1 MSKNTQ
7 AHEWRHRGFVK
18 LYEEYLKNREFYDKK
33 YGADMGAMLRGIVD
47 GPTTKNQSW
56 SERKGDI
63 SEMAAE
69 FFEKPEDFNMPAGY
83 KFSDGTTTGGYNS
96 GVKPITAAYEKENP
110 QLTKEKTVAA
120 PNTSGYLSDLETYK
134 QKEFREYLK
143 QPEDERESLFFD
155 AMLKTQD
162 FAKDLSSTRLGGEG
176 TPSKYAQGGPVM
188 RGIGTLNETARNMF
202 RGPSGVAAYQHLANG
217 GEAQF
222 SIDQFDQDYRN
233 ERRKALRD
241 SVKSGKTSLPVGILQ
256 HGANRI
262 GEGVSDT
269 VQGIGAF
276 AKSLYNNPQA
286 VAESGAE
293 GLEALYNRVAQEDP
307 MAAMEVAGMVATGG
321 ATAAIAKGARLADFA
336 TFDPNTSK
344 MFIGDIGAK
353 NLADAGKPVAQK
365 VLQVARQMKMMG
377 ATETEIRAK
386 TNQIIEKE
394 DPSLGGV
401 SFNSAGQLVVE
412 IDDSKMA
419 VRSDSAIARAT
430 GGYQT
435 PAGGMY
441 FSTDID
447 NVLKGTPLGKA
458 YPNEIN
464 MKVSD
469 VSEAPR
475 ENVLGSFDE
484 NTNTITSFALKTDV
498 PGVTAHELQHFIQA
512 REGFPRGGNEID
524 ALDGMYGNMANDYD
538 EISTLLR
545 QFNGKP
551 IPNNVY
557 QQFENPEIM
566 RASLSK
572 IRRDHEGDDD
582 AAADFAENQA
592 ITIRDDPEDWAKT
605 IYSYLAGEVEAR
617 NVQTRLKMT
626 PAERRATPPRETET
640 DARFKMPLA
649 REDQIISKRAQGG
662 EVMQGVGSLN
672 ETARNMNRGPRGIGA
687 YQQFAYGGPVT
698 DTSPSGLS
706 VSPSGPSGLPSGPST
721 SFSGQ
726 MGSPFGQMGSPFDPE
741 RYTGALP
748 LSGLQP
754 YPHPQ
759 MGSPFDQRF
768 SGQMGSSFDQR
779 LSGQLDNG
787 FLGKYRDYLGQKYG
801 AEDAAIE
808 ANEQGKKIEGFIQNL
823 RQQEQ
828 DTFGGSPSM
837 SATRPSSYPS
847 SYASDQLGRLSGSSI
862 YETSLEKQGPMGPPQ
877 GLQALGVADMPF
889 LSENSDLKKKFFP
902 ALFASGGEAM
912 GPPPTRGPD
921 PQGIGAFQQFAD
933 GGPVYMSNGGDP
945 FAEVDF
951 DKLTAAVIQTE
962 SAGDPNAI
970 SEDDAI
976 GLMQVLPS
984 TGAQPGYE
992 KLGAQNVFDIAIDL
1006 GFPIDDSERTVEKA
1020 RELLFEPEIN
1030 VTFGTKY
1037 LRAMIAHSGGDI
1049 KEALQKYNTGTG
1061 NYQAFVEG
1069 RKPLDQE
1076 AVRYPVLVANALTGG
1091 NLAMPEYSP
1100 FTPTTVQRG
1109 EDLIMSM
1116 PVAQSDA
1123 MSPLAIENRRE
1134 GTEFQGQDAY
1144 SAGENLSRQTRQ
1156 DFGSQAQQDDF
1167 EIEEEEQESIME
1179 KYSPESMGEQLRGGQ
1194 GSVPPQ
1200 RAPMLD
1206 TIEEFFKK
1214 FKPPKKPPFT
1224 VYPTLEDTLV

>member
-1 MSKNTQ
+1 MV
-7 AHEWRHRGFVK
+7 E
-18 LYEEYLKNREFYDKK
+18 
-33 YGADMGAMLRGIVD
+33 
-47 GPTTKNQSW
+47 
-56 SERKGDI
+56 
-63 SEMAAE
+63 
-69 FFEKPEDFNMPAGY
+69 FNM
-83 KFSDGTTTGGYNS
+83 
-96 GVKPITAAYEKENP
+96 
-110 QLTKEKTVAA
+110 
-120 PNTSGYLSDLETYK
+120 
-134 QKEFREYLK
+134 
-143 QPEDERESLFFD
+143 
-155 AMLKTQD
+155 
-162 FAKDLSSTRLGGEG
+162 
-176 TPSKYAQGGPVM
+176 
-188 RGIGTLNETARNMF
+188 
-202 RGPSGVAAYQHLANG
+202 
-217 GEAQF
+217 
-222 SIDQFDQDYRN
+222 DQFEQDYRN

-336 TFDPNTSK
+336 TFDPNTSR

-401 SFNSAGQLVVE
+401 SFNSEGQLVVE

-640 DARFKMPLA
+640 DARFKMPLS

-672 ETARNMNRGPRGIGA
+672 ETARNMTRGPRGIGA
-687 YQQFAYGGPVT
+687 YQQ
-698 DTSPSGLS
+698 
-706 VSPSGPSGLPSGPST
+706 
-721 SFSGQ
+721 
-726 MGSPFGQMGSPFDPE
+726 
-741 RYTGALP
+741 
-748 LSGLQP
+748 
-754 YPHPQ
+754 
-759 MGSPFDQRF
+759 
-768 SGQMGSSFDQR
+768 
-779 LSGQLDNG
+779 
-787 FLGKYRDYLGQKYG
+787 
-801 AEDAAIE
+801 
-808 ANEQGKKIEGFIQNL
+808 
-823 RQQEQ
+823 
-828 DTFGGSPSM
+828 
-837 SATRPSSYPS
+837 
-847 SYASDQLGRLSGSSI
+847 
-862 YETSLEKQGPMGPPQ
+862 
-877 GLQALGVADMPF
+877 
-889 LSENSDLKKKFFP
+889 
-902 ALFASGGEAM
+902 FASGGEAM

-921 PQGIGAFQQFAD
+921 PQGIGYFQQFAD
-933 GGPVYMSNGGDP
+933 GGPVYMQEGGDP

-962 SAGDPNAI
+962 SAGDPNAV

-992 KLGAQNVFDIAIDL
+992 QLGAQNVFDIAIDL

-1030 VTFGTKY
+1030 VAFGTKY

-1049 KEALQKYNTGTG
+1049 KQALQKYNAGTG

-1091 NLAMPEYSP
+1091 NLAMPEASP
-1100 FTPTTVQRG
+1100 FTPTPVQRG

-1123 MSPLAIENRRE
+1123 MSPLAIENRRQ

-1167 EIEEEEQESIME
+1167 EIKEEEQERIME
-1179 KYSPESMGEQLRGGQ
+1179 KYSPENMEEQLRGGQ
-1194 GSVPPQ
+1194 GSVPTQ

-1206 TIEEFFKK
+1206 TIEEFFNK
-1214 FKPPKKPPFT
+1214 FKPPFT
-1224 VYPTLEDTLV
+1224 VYPKLTDPLA

>member
-1 MSKNTQ
+1 MV
-7 AHEWRHRGFVK
+7 E
-18 LYEEYLKNREFYDKK
+18 
-33 YGADMGAMLRGIVD
+33 
-47 GPTTKNQSW
+47 
-56 SERKGDI
+56 
-63 SEMAAE
+63 
-69 FFEKPEDFNMPAGY
+69 FNM
-83 KFSDGTTTGGYNS
+83 
-96 GVKPITAAYEKENP
+96 
-110 QLTKEKTVAA
+110 
-120 PNTSGYLSDLETYK
+120 
-134 QKEFREYLK
+134 
-143 QPEDERESLFFD
+143 
-155 AMLKTQD
+155 
-162 FAKDLSSTRLGGEG
+162 
-176 TPSKYAQGGPVM
+176 
-188 RGIGTLNETARNMF
+188 
-202 RGPSGVAAYQHLANG
+202 
-217 GEAQF
+217 
-222 SIDQFDQDYRN
+222 DQFEQDYRN

-336 TFDPNTSK
+336 TFDPNTSR

-401 SFNSAGQLVVE
+401 SFNSEGQLVVE

-640 DARFKMPLA
+640 DARFKMPLS

-672 ETARNMNRGPRGIGA
+672 ETARNMTRGPRGIGA
-687 YQQFAYGGPVT
+687 YQQ
-698 DTSPSGLS
+698 
-706 VSPSGPSGLPSGPST
+706 
-721 SFSGQ
+721 
-726 MGSPFGQMGSPFDPE
+726 
-741 RYTGALP
+741 
-748 LSGLQP
+748 
-754 YPHPQ
+754 
-759 MGSPFDQRF
+759 
-768 SGQMGSSFDQR
+768 
-779 LSGQLDNG
+779 
-787 FLGKYRDYLGQKYG
+787 
-801 AEDAAIE
+801 
-808 ANEQGKKIEGFIQNL
+808 
-823 RQQEQ
+823 
-828 DTFGGSPSM
+828 
-837 SATRPSSYPS
+837 
-847 SYASDQLGRLSGSSI
+847 
-862 YETSLEKQGPMGPPQ
+862 
-877 GLQALGVADMPF
+877 
-889 LSENSDLKKKFFP
+889 
-902 ALFASGGEAM
+902 FASGGEAM

-921 PQGIGAFQQFAD
+921 PQGIGYFQQFAD
-933 GGPVYMSNGGDP
+933 GGPVYMQEGGDP

-962 SAGDPNAI
+962 SAGDPNAV

-992 KLGAQNVFDIAIDL
+992 QLGAQNVFDIAIDL

-1030 VTFGTKY
+1030 VAFGTKY

-1049 KEALQKYNTGTG
+1049 KRALQKYNTGTG

-1091 NLAMPEYSP
+1091 NLAMPEASP
-1100 FTPTTVQRG
+1100 FTPTPVQRG

-1167 EIEEEEQESIME
+1167 EIKEEEQERIME
-1179 KYSPESMGEQLRGGQ
+1179 KYSPENMEEQLRGGQ
-1194 GSVPPQ
+1194 GSVPTQ

-1206 TIEEFFKK
+1206 TIEEFFNK
-1214 FKPPKKPPFT
+1214 FKPPFT
-1224 VYPTLEDTLV
+1224 VYPKLTDPLA